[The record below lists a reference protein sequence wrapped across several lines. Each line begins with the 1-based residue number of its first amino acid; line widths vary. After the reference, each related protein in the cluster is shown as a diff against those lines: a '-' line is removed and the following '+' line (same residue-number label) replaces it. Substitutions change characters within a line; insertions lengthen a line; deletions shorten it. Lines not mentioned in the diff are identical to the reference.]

1 MQAGA
6 AFMRIGD
13 QSANATHA
21 EGSVQHLVKLGYSD
35 PWDVAAQRASEQREL
50 EQKLKVAAAQLESGD
65 FRDAIKGLEA
75 IVTVDDEWVAPRHL
89 LARARFR
96 AGEREAA
103 EVQLVWLEFHG
114 VEHAEFSLM
123 RARLALLRRELSE
136 ARDHAAYAKHLH
148 APLPAADLIIGEIN
162 CRQGDLKEAEAAY
175 RSILAANGRHAAALV
190 GLAATAMRRGDW
202 EQSIDLSLQ
211 AIELEPLLAIA
222 HYRLGVALAML
233 RRAAEATVALEA
245 AAAMNPLLAAP
256 YRWLARLAA
265 AQGDMQLAARRRRQG
280 AEAMARRRASRRAEL
295 TTDGASARAFG

>member
-1 MQAGA
+1 MSMGDQLADA
-6 AFMRIGD
+6 AFV
-13 QSANATHA
+13 Q
-21 EGSVQHLVKLGYSD
+21 GSVHHLVELGYVD
-35 PWDVAAQRASEQREL
+35 PWEVAAQRASEHREL
-50 EQKLKVAAAQLESGD
+50 AQRLKVAEAQLESGSVNA
-65 FRDAIKGLEA
+65 AIEGLEA
-75 IVTVDDEWVAPRHL
+75 IVAVDGEWVAPRHL

-96 AGEREAA
+96 AGRREAA
-103 EVQLVWLEFHG
+103 EAQLVWLEFHG
-114 VEHAEFSLM
+114 VEHAELSLM
-123 RARLALLRRELSE
+123 RARLSLLRRELSE
-136 ARDHAAYAKHLH
+136 ARDHAVYAKHLH

-190 GLAATAMRRGDW
+190 GLAATALRRGDW

-233 RRAAEATVALEA
+233 QRAAEATVALEA
-245 AAAMNPLLAAP
+245 VAAMNPLLAAP

-280 AEAMARRRASRRAEL
+280 AEAMARRRAAHPARP
-295 TTDGASARAFG
+295 TTAGASGRAFG